1 MNTDLLYNLHLKE
14 MEQEERQLTFGEQ
27 LVGVNFNPGGHEK
40 VNRLKEIFAE
50 AADILQDTYVADNL
64 GGMPL
69 SDVLYK
75 HALGEVL
82 NAQMCAVKV
91 VTLKK

>member
-1 MNTDLLYNLHLKE
+1 

-27 LVGVNFNPGGHEK
+27 LVGLQFNPGGYQK

-50 AADILQDTYVADNL
+50 AADIIEATYREENL
-64 GGMPL
+64 GAMPL
-69 SDVLYK
+69 TDALYK

-82 NAQMCAVKV
+82 NAQMCCVKV